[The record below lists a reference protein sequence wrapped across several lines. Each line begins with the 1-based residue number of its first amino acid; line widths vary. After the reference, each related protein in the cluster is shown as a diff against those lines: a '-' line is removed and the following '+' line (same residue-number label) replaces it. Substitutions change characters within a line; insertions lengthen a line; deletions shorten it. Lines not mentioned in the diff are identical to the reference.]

1 MTTVLIDKRP
11 YRVNADEYVKW
22 VHPTYN
28 NLKMRHDLAF
38 HERLVGLVCKC
49 ATVAKENRPVRFF
62 SYHTT
67 HGGFIPIHAA
77 KDPNI
82 SKVYLVDTAE
92 QHRENIEANTN
103 GQDLEPEDCKIKD
116 SDNNNDKGPFLD
128 IIHTTTATD
137 ATEWL
142 RTNTEQTNSF
152 ILLCNEPILET
163 TDELLLEEE
172 CTTYHLANT
181 SAYIYVQNDLKESF
195 DRVFQFHLDISAS
208 ASASATGH
216 VTELTYDNL
225 INLCIMVKNGGPQFE
240 QMLIDNLPIIDRWT
254 ILDTG
259 STDGTLD
266 TIQKV
271 LVGKKEGELYE
282 EPFINFRDSR
292 NRLLELAGTSCKY
305 NLMLD
310 DTYVV
315 RGDLRQ
321 FLTTV
326 RSDQY
331 ATSFT
336 LFIHSDD
343 TKYGSNRVIKSNS
356 GLQYIHKIHEV
367 IHDKDN
373 VNVVIPE
380 QDAFIEDRR
389 FDYMEVRTNQRKSM
403 DLQFLYEELEE
414 DPNDPRTYYYL
425 AQTYNCIEN
434 YPMAFRYFMKRC
446 EFKNAGFLQ
455 ERVDAAFEAAR
466 LSNFKLDQPWD
477 VCKRLYEEAFK
488 IDESR
493 PEPLYFI
500 GIHYYLEGDYKRA
513 HGYFKRAFAI
523 GFPEHCQYSLK
534 PTLSFHF
541 LPRFL
546 CHTCYTEDDNELGEQ
561 AAALFLTR
569 NKSTDNHYEEMV
581 SWYKIFQKMNAYKG
595 SRVPRIPNDK
605 PIFCFVADGGFH
617 PWTGSTILTKGV
629 GGSETYI
636 IEMARYIQRSESFQ
650 VFVFC
655 NTPNGIEETF
665 EGVRYVPLTAYPQFI
680 HTTYVKHVLVSR
692 FSEYLPLT
700 FKGFTENVYFVAHDL
715 TPSGVVIPKDL
726 KLKRIFCLTEWHV
739 SYFIN
744 IFPDLA
750 AITVPFYYGIDNKF
764 KCLDASMSP
773 STIDNNNKNNQH
785 PSLQKIKN
793 KFIYSSFPNRG
804 LLQLLQ
810 MWPTI
815 YDTHPTSTLHIYA
828 DVNHKWSN
836 EVEPEKMAAI
846 KQLLEM
852 YDAANH
858 GYGIHY
864 HGWVDKH
871 VLAESWMSA
880 DIWFYPCTFMET
892 FCLTALEAASSNTL
906 CVTNDLAAL
915 QNTVGNRGVIVP
927 GDATTIEWQREALA
941 ALLHIMEDD
950 QQERKEELVRI
961 NHTWAQSLSWEGQA
975 QRMLND
981 HIYPNDV
988 MEYKGMYNWMF
999 DLPVGSRD
1007 IFLRV
1012 IQYFNNNNTKARLGN
1027 TIHVLEIGTYAGTSL
1042 IELVRRIPNSVG
1054 MGVDKWANYNETPL
1068 LQVVDTYQV
1077 KESFSRNVEKA
1088 GLSGRITGLQIDSTT
1103 ALLAFLQ
1110 DKRRFDFIYVDGSHL
1125 LLDCYTDMVLAWQIL
1140 EIGGVMAVDDYLY
1153 KSNDD
1158 GAVLQS
1164 PYEGVNHFLKLFAGK
1179 YKMLHKGYRVFLEKM
1194 A

>member
-1 MTTVLIDKRP
+1 MTTVFIDKQA
-11 YRVNADEYVKW
+11 YRVNGNEYKKMI
-22 VHPTYN
+22 HPTYN
-28 NLKMRHDLAF
+28 NLKMHEDLAF
-38 HERLVGLVCKC
+38 HQRLVGLIRKC
-49 ATVAKENRPVRFF
+49 ALYGRDEMCKSRFLC
-62 SYHTT
+62 YKTT
-67 HGGFIPIHAA
+67 HGGYIPIQVAEDQNLWEVILLETTEENNQNILTNLKHVYQPQREE
-77 KDPNI
+77 KDWASIFSEIPPSLSNF
-82 SKVYLVDTAE
+82 YE
-92 QHRENIEANTN
+92 Y
-103 GQDLEPEDCKIKD
+103 
-116 SDNNNDKGPFLD
+116 LD
-128 IIHTTTATD
+128 IVHTESATD
-137 ATEWL
+137 ALECCLTHSEL
-142 RTNTEQTNSF
+142 SESI
-152 ILLCNEPILET
+152 ILICNERLTDT
-163 TDELLLEEE
+163 TQWRLEECDE
-172 CTTYHLANT
+172 YHLSN
-181 SAYIYVQNDLKESF
+181 SPAYIYVTKDLKDDFE
-195 DRVFQFHLDISAS
+195 RVFQLYLHTP
-208 ASASATGH
+208 ATGP
-216 VTELTYDNL
+216 TELTYDNL
-225 INLCIMVKNGGPQFE
+225 INLCIMVKDGGPQFE

-266 TIQKV
+266 IIEKV
-271 LVGKKEGELYE
+271 LVGKKEGHLYQ

-292 NRLLELAGTSCKY
+292 NRLLELAGTVCKY

-310 DTYVV
+310 DTYVIQ
-315 RGDLRQ
+315 GDLRE

-356 GLQYIHKIHEV
+356 GLQYIHRIHEV
-367 IHDKDN
+367 ISDKNN

-380 QDAFIEDRR
+380 KDAYIFDRR
-389 FDYMEVRTNQRKSM
+389 FDYMEVRTNQRKQL
-403 DLQFLYEELEE
+403 DLQLLFEELEE
-414 DPNDPRTYYYL
+414 DPNNPRTYYYL
-425 AQTYNCIEN
+425 AQTYNCLEN
-434 YPMAFRYFMKRC
+434 YPLAFHYFMKRC
-446 EFKNAGFLQ
+446 EFKNSGFLQ

-466 LSNFKLDQPWD
+466 LANFKLHKPWD
-477 VCKRLYEEAFK
+477 VCKNLYEKAFK

-500 GIHYYLEGDYKRA
+500 GIHYYLQGDQKKA
-513 HGYFKRAFAI
+513 HAYFKQAFAI

-534 PTLSFHF
+534 PTLSYLF

-546 CHTCYTEDDNELGEQ
+546 CHTCYNEEDYSLGEQ
-561 AAALFLTR
+561 SAALFLTH
-569 NKSTDNHYEEMV
+569 NHPPSEHYEEMV
-581 SWYKIFQKMNAYKG
+581 SWYKIFQKLDEYKG
-595 SRVPRIPNDK
+595 PRVPRIPADK

-636 IEMARYIQRSESFQ
+636 IEMARYIQRSGSFQ

-655 NTPNGIEETF
+655 NTPNRMEETF
-665 EGVRYVPLTAYPQFI
+665 EGVRYVPLTAYAQFI
-680 HTTYVKHVLVSR
+680 QTTYVKHVIVSR

-739 SYFIN
+739 SHLSA

-750 AITVPFYYGIDNKF
+750 AITVPFYYGIDNRF
-764 KCLDASMSP
+764 K
-773 STIDNNNKNNQH
+773 
-785 PSLQKIKN
+785 SLYSSEDSFQKIKN

-815 YDTHPTSTLHIYA
+815 YETHPTSTLHIYA

-836 EVEPEKMAAI
+836 DVEPEKMQDI
-846 KQLLEM
+846 RQLLDI
-852 YDAANH
+852 YDAEHH

-864 HGWVDKH
+864 HGWVDKKE
-871 VLAESWMSA
+871 LAESWLSA

-927 GDATTIEWQREALA
+927 GDPTTSEWQEA
-941 ALLHIMEDD
+941 ALTALFRIMED
-950 QQERKEELVRI
+950 EHCVEKEELLRM
-961 NHTWAQSLSWEGQA
+961 NHQWSRTLSWEGQA
-975 QRMLND
+975 QRMLNE

-988 MEYKGMYNWMF
+988 MEYKGMYNWTH
-999 DLPVGSRD
+999 DLPGGSRD
-1007 IFLRV
+1007 IFLNV
-1012 IQYFNNNNTKARLGN
+1012 IQYFNTTYRKVMFGN
-1027 TIHVLEIGTYAGTSL
+1027 PVSILEIGTYSGTSL
-1042 IELVRRIPNSVG
+1042 IELVKRIPNS
-1054 MGVDKWANYNETPL
+1054 MGVGVDMWANYNENSL

-1077 KESFSRNVEKA
+1077 KESFYRNVEKA

-1110 DKRRFDFIYVDGSHL
+1110 DKRKFDFIYVDGSHL
-1125 LLDCYTDMVLAWQIL
+1125 LLDCYTDMVLGWQVL
-1140 EIGGVMAVDDYLY
+1140 EMGGVMAVDDYLY
-1153 KSNDD
+1153 KYEEVDK
-1158 GAVLQS
+1158 LQS
-1164 PYEGVNHFLKLFAGK
+1164 PFEGVNHFLKLFEGK
-1179 YKMLHKGYRVFLEKM
+1179 YKLLHKGYRVFLEKL